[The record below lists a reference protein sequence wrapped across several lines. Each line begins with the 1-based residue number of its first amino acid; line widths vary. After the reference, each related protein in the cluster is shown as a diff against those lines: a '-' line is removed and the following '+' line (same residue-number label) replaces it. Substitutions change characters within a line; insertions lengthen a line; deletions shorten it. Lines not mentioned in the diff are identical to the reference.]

1 MFRNHLLAFFIIIGL
16 ILLNRWIFAALFD
29 TDYLLWYISNGSLI
43 GAGVTFVSLASKEF
57 KKDVDAISANPG
69 IYVAAYFKYL
79 AIIYFDFGT
88 YLRLNKSV
96 ILFFDSFLVFAWLM
110 IILSAT
116 FLWII
121 IVVPLQY
128 FVFLLCGAP
137 ARMFHPDGYQAFD
150 RIEDGNLE
158 YKLVRKSDGE
168 EISSLELEEKEL
180 LNLEGVKESL
190 KTPRDWKETS
200 MSIEPF
206 TLTSLLSILFLE
218 AIKFIVL

>member
-1 MFRNHLLAFFIIIGL
+1 MYRNQLLAFFIIIGL
-16 ILLNRWIFAALFD
+16 ILLNRWIFSALFD
-29 TDYLLWYISNGSLI
+29 TDYLLWYINNGSLI
-43 GAGVTFVSLASKEF
+43 GLGVTFVSLASENF

-88 YLRLNKSV
+88 YLRLNKGV
-96 ILFFDSFLVFAWLM
+96 ILIFDIFFVLAWVA
-110 IILSAT
+110 IIFGAT
-116 FLWII
+116 LLWII
-121 IVVPLQY
+121 FVIPLQY

-150 RIEDGNLE
+150 RVKEGKLE
-158 YKLVRKSDGE
+158 YKLVRKSDDA
-168 EISSLELEEKEL
+168 EISNLELAEKEL
-180 LNLEGVKESL
+180 LKLESVKKSL
-190 KTPRDWKETS
+190 ETPRDWKETS

-218 AIKFIVL
+218 AVKFIVL

>member
-1 MFRNHLLAFFIIIGL
+1 MHRNQLLAFFIIIGL

-29 TDYLLWYISNGSLI
+29 TDYLLWYINNGSLI
-43 GAGVTFVSLASKEF
+43 GLGITFVSLASENF
-57 KKDVDAISANPG
+57 KKDIDAISVNPG
-69 IYVAAYFKYL
+69 IYAAAYFKYL

-88 YLRLNKSV
+88 YMRLNKGV
-96 ILFFDSFLVFAWLM
+96 IFFFDTLLALAWDVL
-110 IILSAT
+110 ILGAT
-116 FLWII
+116 LLWIV

-137 ARMFHPDGYQAFD
+137 ARMFHPDGYQAYD
-150 RIEDGNLE
+150 RIKDGKLE
-158 YKLVRKSDGE
+158 YKLVRKSNDK
-168 EISSLELEEKEL
+168 EISSLKLTEKEL

-190 KTPRDWKETS
+190 ETPRDWKETS

-218 AIKFIVL
+218 AAKFIML